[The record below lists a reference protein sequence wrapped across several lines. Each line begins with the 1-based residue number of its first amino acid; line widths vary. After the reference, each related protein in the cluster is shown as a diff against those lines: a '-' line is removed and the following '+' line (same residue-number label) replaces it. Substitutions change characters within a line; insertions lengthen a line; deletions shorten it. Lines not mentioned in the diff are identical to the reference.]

1 MIFPLHPA
9 KVRDILKITEQTD
22 LRKDGDG
29 MADKKPDDELDFD
42 AVLADL
48 HRQARDKE
56 LEALANLTLLQSSF
70 DPDAMSPEEQK
81 RRDLDERL
89 KKIISDLD
97 MD

>member
-1 MIFPLHPA
+1 
-9 KVRDILKITEQTD
+9 
-22 LRKDGDG
+22 
-29 MADKKPDDELDFD
+29 MADNRKKDEELDFD

-56 LEALANLTLLQSSF
+56 LEALANLTLLQSGF
-70 DPDAMSPEEQK
+70 DPNEMTPEEQK

-97 MD
+97 RD